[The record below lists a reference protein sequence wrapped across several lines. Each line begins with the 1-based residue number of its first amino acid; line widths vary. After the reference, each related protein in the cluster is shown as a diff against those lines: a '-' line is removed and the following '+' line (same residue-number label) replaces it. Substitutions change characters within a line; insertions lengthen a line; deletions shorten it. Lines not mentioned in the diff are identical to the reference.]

1 MGMAPVD
8 SEDRWHTFS
17 CEVCG
22 GHLIDEQNECT
33 RCMRAERDNLRK
45 ALSKQRRG
53 SDGVISAQ
61 ETEIACLQGALLDLE
76 KKPDR
81 FRSVALSFLI
91 WLDAIMPAGPG
102 GPMPLA
108 LANIMRENKIDP
120 DREFAEEMAEARRT
134 NRVERWIP

>member
-33 RCMRAERDNLRK
+33 RCMRAERDKYKL
-45 ALSKQRRG
+45 
-53 SDGVISAQ
+53 
-61 ETEIACLQGALLDLE
+61 AC
-76 KKPDR
+76 DR

-91 WLDAIMPAGPG
+91 WLDAIMPSGPG

-120 DREFAEEMAEARRT
+120 DREFAEEMERARKENT
-134 NRVERWIP
+134 VEKWIP